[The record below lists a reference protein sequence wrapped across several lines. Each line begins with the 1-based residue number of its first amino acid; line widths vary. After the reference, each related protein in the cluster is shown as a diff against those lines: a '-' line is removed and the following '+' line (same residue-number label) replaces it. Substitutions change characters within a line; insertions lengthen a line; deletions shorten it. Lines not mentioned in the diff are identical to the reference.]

1 MIKGFK
7 LIGIEVRTTNL
18 NNQAANDLGNLWA
31 KFLSENLLECIPN
44 KLSDEI
50 LAIYTDYESDYKGAY
65 AAILGVRVSSLALVP
80 EGLIGREF
88 PQDNFLKFTAKGV
101 MPNAVVESWIHI
113 WEQDKELNRKYS
125 YDFELYGERSQQG
138 DSSEVDIY
146 IATLPFS

>member
-18 NNQAANDLGNLWA
+18 NNQAANDLGNLWT
-31 KFLSENLLECIPN
+31 KLLSENLLECIPN

-50 LAIYTDYESDYKGAY
+50 LAIYTDYESDYTGAY
-65 AAILGVRVSSLALVP
+65 TAILGVRVSSLALVP

-88 PQDNFLKFTAKGV
+88 PQDNFLKFTAKGI
-101 MPNAVVESWIHI
+101 MPNAVVESWTHI
-113 WEQDKELNRKYS
+113 WGQDKELNRKYS